1 MRNILN
7 TTVLAATLLSNNAA
21 AKDTTDLD
29 PAAVIHYCEV
39 DPSKSFGDVIAI
51 AEQFSPR
58 LNDAATVEPDEFIAA
73 RKAKAEATLKLALT
87 ELSPEK
93 LSQLAVEIKKLTEI
107 KPGTSTAD
115 DIKAED
121 VILAELK
128 SKLTILSSLVTKDSS
143 NVMQVVP
150 VDVSEKTIKE
160 NDLALAYTELAE
172 RGIVCPDPVVSYTV
186 EYNAFPELS
195 RDGLNSTLYATH
207 LANLVVSDVEP
218 VAPAVAPKKPA
229 PAVVAGQVIEADVNV
244 TFMKKLQAML
254 SQFSRLQKDSS
265 AAIQIYTGYIG
276 SKNL

>member
-21 AKDTTDLD
+21 AKDITDLD

-172 RGIVCPDPVVSYTV
+172 RGIVCPDPVVSY
-186 EYNAFPELS
+186 S
-195 RDGLNSTLYATH
+195 
-207 LANLVVSDVEP
+207 
-218 VAPAVAPKKPA
+218 
-229 PAVVAGQVIEADVNV
+229 
-244 TFMKKLQAML
+244 
-254 SQFSRLQKDSS
+254 
-265 AAIQIYTGYIG
+265 
-276 SKNL
+276 